1 MLIRSLLISSI
12 AYLIVINL
20 FKILGNESSSGR
32 LKKDLLE
39 IKDLNKPKMIIEDV
53 LNLSFAERIIKPTV
67 DTFIK
72 GIATVLPI
80 NEKSYNELNTKLSQA
95 GIKMDAKDFR
105 AMNVIIIAGSG
116 IALFLISLKNREP
129 FYQAIFKLFA
139 GGAMGYSFRR
149 FSLESKITQRKTDIK
164 KQLPEVMDILSVSV
178 VAGLGF
184 DQALGYVVERAKGP
198 LIDEFNI
205 TQREITLGKSRK
217 ESLND
222 LANRCQVEELK
233 TFTNAIIQADEMGI
247 SMQNVL
253 NSQSKMI
260 REAYKQE
267 IEEHAAKIPVKI
279 LIPMVLFIFPVIF
292 IVLIGPAVPQIMGA
306 LGN

>member
-1 MLIRSLLISSI
+1 
-12 AYLIVINL
+12 
-20 FKILGNESSSGR
+20 
-32 LKKDLLE
+32 
-39 IKDLNKPKMIIEDV
+39 
-53 LNLSFAERIIKPTV
+53 
-67 DTFIK
+67 
-72 GIATVLPI
+72 
-80 NEKSYNELNTKLSQA
+80 
-95 GIKMDAKDFR
+95 
-105 AMNVIIIAGSG
+105 
-116 IALFLISLKNREP
+116 
-129 FYQAIFKLFA
+129 
-139 GGAMGYSFRR
+139 
-149 FSLESKITQRKTDIK
+149 
-164 KQLPEVMDILSVSV
+164 SV

>member
-1 MLIRSLLISSI
+1 MLIKSLLISSV

-20 FKILGNESSSGR
+20 FKILGSENSSGR
-32 LKKDLLE
+32 FKKDLLD
-39 IKDLNKPKMIIEDV
+39 IKDLNKPKLVIEDV

-116 IALFLISLKNREP
+116 IVLFLMSLKNREP
-129 FYQAIFKLFA
+129 FYQAIFKLFV
-139 GGAMGYSFRR
+139 GGSMGYSFRR

>member
-1 MLIRSLLISSI
+1 MLVRSLLISSV
-12 AYLIVINL
+12 AYLIVVNL
-20 FKILGNESSSGR
+20 FKILGNESRSGR
-32 LKKDLLE
+32 LNKDLLE

-80 NEKSYNELNTKLSQA
+80 NDKSYNELNTKLSQA

-105 AMNVIIIAGSG
+105 AMNILIIAGSG
-116 IALFLISLKNREP
+116 IVLFLMSLKNREP
-129 FYQAIFKLFA
+129 FYQAIFKLFV

-149 FSLESKITQRKTDIK
+149 FSLESKITQRKAEIK

-184 DQALGYVVERAKGP
+184 DQALGYVVDRAKGP

-222 LANRCQVEELK
+222 LADRCQVEELK

-260 REAYKQE
+260 RESYKQE

-279 LIPMVLFIFPVIF
+279 LIPMVMFIFPVIF

>member
-1 MLIRSLLISSI
+1 MLIKSLLISSV
-12 AYLIVINL
+12 AYLVVINL
-20 FKILGNESSSGR
+20 FKILGSENSSGR
-32 LKKDLLE
+32 FKKDLLE
-39 IKDLNKPKMIIEDV
+39 IKDLNKPKLIIEDV
-53 LNLSFAERIIKPTV
+53 LNLSFAERIIKPTI
-67 DTFIK
+67 DMLIR

-116 IALFLISLKNREP
+116 IVLFLISLKNREP
-129 FYQAIFKLFA
+129 FYQAILKLFV
-139 GGAMGYSFRR
+139 GGGMGYSFRR
-149 FSLESKITQRKTDIK
+149 FSLESKITQRKAEIK

-279 LIPMVLFIFPVIF
+279 LIPMVMFIFPVIF